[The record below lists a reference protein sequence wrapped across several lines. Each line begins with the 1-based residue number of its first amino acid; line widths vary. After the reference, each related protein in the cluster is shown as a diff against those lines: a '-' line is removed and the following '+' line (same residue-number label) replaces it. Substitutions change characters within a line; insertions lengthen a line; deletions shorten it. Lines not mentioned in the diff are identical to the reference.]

1 MKKILVLGVGAQ
13 GSTVAKRMDEE
24 PKVSEIICA
33 DYDLKAVNKLAGI
46 LKKGTPLQIDASKV
60 ENIVK
65 AAEGVDL
72 IVNALP
78 MAFGRIVLEA
88 ALQVK
93 TNYQDFAAADTPDID
108 WVEGIKQMLSETSDK
123 FKAIGKTALIST
135 GSAPGIICVA
145 ARDAMRKVD
154 SCETITMYV
163 WEGVKAKRF
172 LPFWWSPE
180 VAYADMS
187 DDAFPFIDGKITAS
201 KPFDLPVYKKFRHD
215 ERTIKHVEH
224 AHDETVLMGLHSKEF
239 FKGVRNVYFKYGGYG
254 VDFAENLYRMG
265 MLSEEPVELDGQMVV
280 PRKLALKLTPPAPKY
295 REEIEEILNEGL
307 VDDSGAMLIEVLGVK
322 DGKKV
327 KVETYVNSLSCTE
340 AFKKSG
346 LTGETY
352 FTGQGGA
359 LFTKMFVNDKITRKG
374 LISSDMMDYD
384 QVDYFL
390 KEASKLDITLDT
402 TVEIIDNTGV

>member
-1 MKKILVLGVGAQ
+1 MKKLLILGVGAQ

-24 PKVSEIICA
+24 PNVEEIICA
-33 DYDLKAVNKLAGI
+33 DYDGKAVNELCKLM
-46 LKKGTPLQIDASKV
+46 KKGTPLQIDATKV
-60 ENIVK
+60 ENIVN
-65 AAEGVDL
+65 AAKGVDL

-88 ALQVK
+88 ALQAK

-108 WVEGIKQMLSETSDK
+108 WVEGIKQMLTETSEK

-145 ARDAMRKVD
+145 ARDAMRKLD
-154 SCETITMYV
+154 SCETINMYV

-187 DDAFPFIDGKITAS
+187 DDAFPFINGEIVAS
-201 KPFDLPVYKKFRHD
+201 KPFELPVYKQFKHD
-215 ERTIKHVEH
+215 DRVIKHVEH
-224 AHDETVLMGLHSKEF
+224 AHDETVLMGLNSEKF
-239 FKGVRNVYFKYGGYG
+239 FKGVKNVYFKYGGYG
-254 VDFAENLYRMG
+254 VDFAENLYNMG
-265 MLSEEPVELDGQMVV
+265 MLSEEPVDLDGQNVI

-295 REEIEEILNEGL
+295 QDEIKEILDEGL
-307 VDDSGAMLIEVLGVK
+307 LDDSGAMLVEAIGFK

-327 KVETYVNSLSCTE
+327 KVETYVNSLGCVD
-340 AFKKSG
+340 AFEKSG
-346 LTGETY
+346 LSGETY
-352 FTGQGGA
+352 FTGQGGS
-359 LFTKMFVNDKITRKG
+359 LFTKLFVNDKITQKG
-374 LISSDMMDYD
+374 LISSDMMEYD

-390 KEASKLDITLDT
+390 AEAAKLDITLDT
-402 TVEIIDNTGV
+402 NVIEV